1 MPIIQSILGNFF
13 PRAFITL
20 VLAALGLWM
29 FHYNLLQRPIAYE
42 DYNYSTAE
50 ADRLKA
56 YPSAQY
62 RHGLHA
68 WFQNDHKTAANFF
81 RRAVIQD
88 VLFLDAWHRFA
99 EVEAAAGREQFAKDI
114 LGFTTGLTKNVYRW
128 KWQQ

>member
-13 PRAFITL
+13 PRAFISL

-42 DYNYSTAE
+42 DYDYSTAE

-62 RHGLHA
+62 RHGLH
-68 WFQNDHKTAANFF
+68 KTIIKQRPTFF
-81 RRAVIQD
+81 VGR
-88 VLFLDAWHRFA
+88 LFKMCCF
-99 EVEAAAGREQFAKDI
+99 
-114 LGFTTGLTKNVYRW
+114 
-128 KWQQ
+128 